1 MDISVTQDKADDL
14 AYRVAIRQSEI
25 RYRRLFEAAHD
36 GVLILDSVSRKIT
49 DANPFM
55 SHLLG
60 YRHEELLGKELWEIG
75 LLKDELASQAA
86 FRELQKN
93 GQVRYE
99 DLPLESKSGDKR
111 EVEIVANRYDEDGKQ
126 VVQCNVRDITER
138 KRTEGALRAS
148 EERFRTLFELGP
160 SAVYSCDARG
170 VIRDFNQRAAEL
182 WGRTPARGED
192 SERFCGSIRMFRPD
206 GSFMPHDQCPMA
218 WVISGKVSE
227 VNDEEVT
234 LERPD
239 GSRVIAVV
247 NIRPLKNEHGEV
259 TGAINCAY
267 DITERKQVEE
277 HQQFLMGELAHRG
290 GNLLAVIQS
299 IVARS
304 LAGTKPLAEE
314 RNTLLRRLQ
323 ALARSQSA
331 LMSKGFQGAQVAEII
346 RLEFEAFSDRVMV
359 AGPDVMLNSRAAQT
373 FALLLHEL
381 ATNATKYGALS
392 LPDKGQVDIHWSID
406 GEAAEAR
413 FKFQWQERDGPP
425 VVVPNRKGFGSLLL
439 ERLASQDFGARPT
452 ITFAPDGLSYS
463 IDVSLPTMTA
473 GNQRTNLLRSS
484 DYFRPEGPRRTD
496 GDPRRLSPM

>member
-1 MDISVTQDKADDL
+1 MDVQVVKDL
-14 AYRVAIRQSEI
+14 PEDPAFRIRIRQSEI

-36 GVLILDSVSRKIT
+36 GVLILDAASRKIT

-55 SHLLG
+55 SRLLG

-75 LLKDELASQAA
+75 LLKDEQASQAA
-86 FRELQKN
+86 FRELQNN

-111 EVEIVANRYDEDGKQ
+111 EVEVVANRYDEDGTQ

-170 VIRDFNQRAAEL
+170 VIRDFNLRATEL
-182 WGRTPARGED
+182 WGRTPARGDD
-192 SERFCGSIRMFRPD
+192 SERFCGSIKMFRPD
-206 GSFMPHDQCPMA
+206 GSFMSHDQCPMA
-218 WVISGKVSE
+218 WVVSGKVSE
-227 VNDEEVT
+227 VNDEEVIV
-234 LERPD
+234 ERPD
-239 GSRVIAVV
+239 GSRVTAVV
-247 NIRPLKNEHGEV
+247 NIRPLKNDRGEV

-277 HQQFLMGELAHRG
+277 HQKFLMNELAHRG

-299 IVARS
+299 IVSRS

-314 RNTLLRRLQ
+314 RNTLMRRLQ

-331 LMSKGFQGAQVAEII
+331 LMNKGFQGAHVAEIV
-346 RLEFEAFSDRVMV
+346 RLEFEGFSDRI
-359 AGPDVMLNSRAAQT
+359 AATGPDVMLNSRAAQT

-381 ATNATKYGALS
+381 ATNAIKYGALS
-392 LPDKGQVDIHWSID
+392 LQDKGQVNIQWSIE
-406 GEAAEAR
+406 GEAEEAR
-413 FKFQWQERDGPP
+413 FKFHWQERDGPP
-425 VVVPNRKGFGSLLL
+425 VVVPIRKGFGSVLL
-439 ERLASQDFGARPT
+439 EKLASQDFGAPPE
-452 ITFAPDGLSYS
+452 IIFAPDGLSYS
-463 IDVSLPTMTA
+463 IDASLPVLTA
-473 GNQRTNLLRSS
+473 GDQRTNLLRSS
-484 DYFRPEGPRRTD
+484 DHSRT
-496 GDPRRLSPM
+496 

>member
-1 MDISVTQDKADDL
+1 MDISTAQDKADDL
-14 AYRVAIRQSEI
+14 EFRVAIRQSEI

-60 YRHEELLGKELWEIG
+60 YGHEELLGKELWEIG
-75 LLKDELASQAA
+75 LLKDEQASQAA
-86 FRELQKN
+86 FRELQKS

-99 DLPLESKSGDKR
+99 DLPLESKSGDRR

-160 SAVYSCDARG
+160 SAVYACDARG
-170 VIRDFNQRAAEL
+170 VILDFNQRATEL
-182 WGRTPARGED
+182 WGRTPARGDD

-218 WVISGKVSE
+218 WVVSGKISA
-227 VNDEEVT
+227 VNDEEVIV
-234 LERPD
+234 ERPD
-239 GSRVIAVV
+239 GSRVTAVV
-247 NIRPLKNEHGEV
+247 NIRSLRNECGEV

-267 DITERKQVEE
+267 DITERKHVEE
-277 HQQFLMGELAHRG
+277 HQRFLMGELAHRG

-304 LAGTKPLAEE
+304 LTGAKPLAEE
-314 RNTLLRRLQ
+314 RNTLTRRLQ

-331 LMSKGFQGAQVAEII
+331 LMSKGFQGAPVAEII
-346 RLEFEAFSDRVMV
+346 RLEFEGFSDRVM
-359 AGPDVMLNSRAAQT
+359 AKGPDVMLNSRAAQT

-381 ATNATKYGALS
+381 ATNAAKYGALS
-392 LPDKGQVDIHWSID
+392 LPDRGHVDIHWSIT
-406 GEAAEAR
+406 GEAEEAR
-413 FKFQWQERDGPP
+413 FKFHWQERGGPP
-425 VVVPNRKGFGSLLL
+425 VVVPTRKGFGSILL
-439 ERLASQDFGARPT
+439 EKLASQDFGAQPT
-452 ITFAPDGLSYS
+452 ITFAPHGVNYS
-463 IDVSLPTMTA
+463 IDASLSAMTA

-484 DYFRPEGPRRTD
+484 DYSRA
-496 GDPRRLSPM
+496 

>member
-1 MDISVTQDKADDL
+1 MDIPITQGVADDL
-14 AYRVAIRQSEI
+14 AFRVAIRQSEI

-36 GVLILDSVSRKIT
+36 GVLTLNAVSRKIT

-75 LLKDELASQAA
+75 LLKDERASQAA

-93 GQVRYE
+93 GHVRYE
-99 DLPLESKSGDKR
+99 DLPLESKSGEKR
-111 EVEIVANRYDEDGKQ
+111 EVEVVANRYDEDGTQ

-148 EERFRTLFELGP
+148 EERYRTLFELGP

-170 VIRDFNQRAAEL
+170 VIQDFNRRAVEL
-182 WGRTPARGED
+182 WGRSPARGDD

-206 GSFMPHDQCPMA
+206 GSLMPHDQCPMA
-218 WVISGKVSE
+218 WVSSGKVSE
-227 VNDEEVT
+227 VNDEEVIV
-234 LERPD
+234 ERPD
-239 GSRVIAVV
+239 GSRVTSVV
-247 NIRPLKNEHGEV
+247 NIRPLKNERGEV

-267 DITERKQVEE
+267 DITARKHVEE
-277 HQQFLMGELAHRG
+277 HQRFLMGELAHRG

-299 IVARS
+299 IVARN

-331 LMSKGFQGAQVAEII
+331 LMNKGFQGALVAEII
-346 RLEFEAFSDRVMV
+346 RLEFEGFSDRVV
-359 AGPDVMLNSRAAQT
+359 AAGPDVMLNSRAAQT

-381 ATNATKYGALS
+381 ATNATKHGALS
-392 LPDKGQVDIHWSID
+392 LQDKGRVDVHWSID
-406 GEAAEAR
+406 GKAEEAR

-425 VVVPNRKGFGSLLL
+425 VVVPARKGFGSMLL
-439 ERLASQDFGARPT
+439 EKLASQDFGAQPK
-452 ITFAPDGLSYS
+452 ITFAPHGLSYS
-463 IDVSLPTMTA
+463 IDASLPTMTA

-484 DYFRPEGPRRTD
+484 DYSRP
-496 GDPRRLSPM
+496 

>member
-1 MDISVTQDKADDL
+1 MDISTAQDKADDL
-14 AYRVAIRQSEI
+14 EFRVAIRQSEI

-60 YRHEELLGKELWEIG
+60 YGHEELLGKELWEIG
-75 LLKDELASQAA
+75 LLKDEQASQAA
-86 FRELQKN
+86 FRELQKS

-99 DLPLESKSGDKR
+99 DLPLESKSGDRR

-160 SAVYSCDARG
+160 SAVYACDARG
-170 VIRDFNQRAAEL
+170 VILDFNQRATEL
-182 WGRTPARGED
+182 WGRTPARGDD

-206 GSFMPHDQCPMA
+206 GSFMPHDECPMA
-218 WVISGKVSE
+218 WVVSGKISA
-227 VNDEEVT
+227 VNDEEVIV
-234 LERPD
+234 ERPD
-239 GSRVIAVV
+239 GSRVTAVV
-247 NIRPLKNEHGEV
+247 NIRSLRNERGEV

-267 DITERKQVEE
+267 DITERKHVEE
-277 HQQFLMGELAHRG
+277 HQRFLMGELAHRG

-304 LAGTKPLAEE
+304 LTGAKPLAEE
-314 RNTLLRRLQ
+314 RNTLTRRLQ

-331 LMSKGFQGAQVAEII
+331 LMSKGFQGAPVAEII
-346 RLEFEAFSDRVMV
+346 RLEFEGFSDRVM
-359 AGPDVMLNSRAAQT
+359 AEGPNVMLNSRAAQT

-381 ATNATKYGALS
+381 ATNAAKYGALS
-392 LPDKGQVDIHWSID
+392 LPDRGHVDIQWSIT
-406 GEAAEAR
+406 GEAEEAR
-413 FKFQWQERDGPP
+413 FKFHWQERGGPP
-425 VVVPNRKGFGSLLL
+425 VAVPTRKGFGSILL
-439 ERLASQDFGARPT
+439 EKLASQDFGAQPT
-452 ITFAPDGLSYS
+452 ITFAPHGVNYS
-463 IDVSLPTMTA
+463 IDASLSAMTA

-484 DYFRPEGPRRTD
+484 DYSRA
-496 GDPRRLSPM
+496 

>member
-1 MDISVTQDKADDL
+1 MDIPITQGVADDL
-14 AYRVAIRQSEI
+14 AFRVAIRQSEI

-36 GVLILDSVSRKIT
+36 GVLTLNAVSRKIT

-75 LLKDELASQAA
+75 LLRDERASQAA

-93 GQVRYE
+93 GHVRYE
-99 DLPLESKSGDKR
+99 DLPLESKSGEKR
-111 EVEIVANRYDEDGKQ
+111 EVEVVANRYDEDGTQ

-148 EERFRTLFELGP
+148 EERYRTLFELGP

-170 VIRDFNQRAAEL
+170 VIQDFNRRAAEL
-182 WGRTPARGED
+182 WGRSPARGDD

-206 GSFMPHDQCPMA
+206 GSLMPHDQCPMA
-218 WVISGKVSE
+218 WVSSGKVSE
-227 VNDEEVT
+227 VNDEEVIV
-234 LERPD
+234 ERPD
-239 GSRVIAVV
+239 GSRVTSVV
-247 NIRPLKNEHGEV
+247 NIRPLKNERGEV

-267 DITERKQVEE
+267 DITERKHVEE
-277 HQQFLMGELAHRG
+277 HQRFLMGELAHRG

-299 IVARS
+299 IVARN

-331 LMSKGFQGAQVAEII
+331 LMNKGFQGALVAEII
-346 RLEFEAFSDRVMV
+346 RLEFEGFSDRVV
-359 AGPDVMLNSRAAQT
+359 AAGPDVMLNSRAAQT

-381 ATNATKYGALS
+381 ATNATKHGALS
-392 LPDKGQVDIHWSID
+392 LQDKGRVDVHWSID
-406 GEAAEAR
+406 GKAEEAR

-425 VVVPNRKGFGSLLL
+425 VVVPARKGFGSMLL
-439 ERLASQDFGARPT
+439 EKLASQDFGAQPK
-452 ITFAPDGLSYS
+452 ITFAPHGLSYS
-463 IDVSLPTMTA
+463 IDASLPTMTA

-484 DYFRPEGPRRTD
+484 DYSRP
-496 GDPRRLSPM
+496 